1 MSDNIGQYS
10 NQLLYVVNCFV
21 STKYTIGASNIET
34 NLENRKCQTQT
45 KWILFLVHS
54 SFIHSFI
61 RIVVDGRDDEFC
73 VFERK
78 STHIFFLIYI
88 FCLPCCARSLSLSF
102 SVALYKRNFE
112 NATLRTDIYILI
124 ILPVRSHQ
132 HCHLYQMTIS
142 IEIMQLR
149 FLWKRAT
156 FFTIHSFSLKL
167 VGWLLHRENE
177 KKTEK
182 NFTFL
187 IILTFDTQ
195 RRGIFFFSFSFILF
209 NSLSFT
215 T

>member
-1 MSDNIGQYS
+1 MSNANEMNFVFS
-10 NQLLYVVNCFV
+10 AQL
-21 STKYTIGASNIET
+21 
-34 NLENRKCQTQT
+34 
-45 KWILFLVHS
+45 
-54 SFIHSFI
+54 IHSFI
-61 RIVVDGRDDEFC
+61 YSHCRRRSWWWILC
-73 VFERK
+73 VWAQ
-78 STHIFFLIYI
+78 INAYFFFIYI

-195 RRGIFFFSFSFILF
+195 RRGIFFFFFFFHLIQLTQFYDLTSHFDLF
-209 NSLSFT
+209 T
-215 T
+215 